1 MKIFQLFRETDETKL
16 LAIISTSPENFER
29 RQAIRLTWGNDLNL
43 VHRKSSG
50 LRGQVIFQVG
60 LHSQDKRLNSLV
72 RNESLQ
78 FGDVLI
84 QDFVEHY
91 NNLTIKT
98 VMLLK
103 FVKHLDFQPDFVFK
117 VRHSVKKIEI
127 KFCLKNIS

>member
-1 MKIFQLFRETDETKL
+1 M
-16 LAIISTSPENFER
+16 
-29 RQAIRLTWGNDLNL
+29 
-43 VHRKSSG
+43 HRKSSG

-60 LHSQDKRLNSLV
+60 LHSQDERLNSLV

-127 KFCLKNIS
+127 NFREINLLKKYA